1 MIDKQTSLIAEWER
15 VGFIHGVMNTD
26 NMTILGKTIDY
37 GPCAFMNSYDP
48 DTVFSLID
56 RDGDMLLQIKHQ
68 SLAGVLQD

>member
-37 GPCAFMNSYDP
+37 DPCVFINSYDS
-48 DTVFSLID
+48 DIVFSLIE
-56 RDGDMLLQIKHQ
+56 
-68 SLAGVLQD
+68 